1 MARFTH
7 LLAPDRALWQRFL
20 DTYPG
25 RYISLDYDVRVGS
38 GRDPGPAFSD
48 PMRSMAL
55 SLSQRRIDAIGLCSD
70 RLEIVEITMNAGL
83 TALGQLIAYP
93 LLYAADFNPTL
104 PVIPILVC
112 QAMQPDMADIYT
124 RMNITFFVNPTPGKT
139 ASGPL
144 PGPMEGAQ

>member
-20 DTYPG
+20 DLHPG
-25 RYISLDYDVRVGS
+25 RYLSIDYDVRVGS
-38 GRDPGPAFSD
+38 GRDPGPTFSD

-70 RLEIVEITMNAGL
+70 HLEIIEITLNAGL

-93 LLYAADFNPTL
+93 ILYNEDFSPTL
-104 PVIPILVC
+104 PVYPVLVC
-112 QAMQPDMADIYT
+112 QAIQPDMDYIYALH
-124 RMNITFFVNPTPGKT
+124 NIIRFVIPDEKST
-139 ASGPL
+139 ASGHRT
-144 PGPMEGAQ
+144 GPMEGAR